1 MTSSVHSTPLSTSM
15 LSVISSLL
23 SSASAALHSSP
34 PSTFTLSMTSSFPPS
49 ASKVRSSL
57 LSTLTLSMTPSFLP
71 SSSEVRSSSLSAFT
85 LPMVSSVLSD
95 IVHSLPLSSVRSS
108 TAHSTSLS
116 FSTLP
121 MTSSVLS
128 LTVHSKP
135 LPASTLPT
143 KSSFLSQSSAI
154 SPLRDINFFL
164 GNYTSPETALEFAV
178 RFFRYLLADRP
189 FANNVTVLQ
198 ASSMFLNHWAVILE
212 NSRQEVDF
220 LLVNQSAFVAT
231 QIVEYITA
239 ARAAAASSYS
249 TTSMI
254 DYSAMTISLR
264 SLDRIYAIV
273 AGTLTVAQ
281 SVRYASNS
289 NVASTVSAYS
299 FVTGVPTGATTL
311 NGVGFTSLDGVLA
324 SSGLGENGSVIFST
338 FKIVQNNLFSSSRF
352 DGRGGVKSELV
363 GLTLRRKSPDGN
375 VTILTVKN
383 LGPEKEIN
391 ISLPITRSLNRT
403 DVFFLAKNVTSFL
416 LNLTQMKQ
424 GDGLTVQFF
433 EIPENLDKTIDV
445 YFIQLLP
452 EAPPLRM
459 SDLTVSLPLSSS
471 IRSPKLFYTER

>member
-1 MTSSVHSTPLSTSM
+1 MTSSVHSIPLSTSM
-15 LSVISSLL
+15 LSVISSLP

-34 PSTFTLSMTSSFPPS
+34 PSTFTLSMTSSLPPS
-49 ASKVRSSL
+49 ASEVRSSP

-71 SSSEVRSSSLSAFT
+71 SSSAVRSSSLSAFT
-85 LPMVSSVLSD
+85 LPMASSVLSD

-116 FSTLP
+116 ISTLP

-143 KSSFLSQSSAI
+143 KSSFLSQSSTI

-164 GNYTSPETALEFAV
+164 GNYTSPETALEFAA

-198 ASSMFLNHWAVILE
+198 ASSMFLNHWAAILE
-212 NSRQEVDF
+212 NSGQEVDF

-239 ARAAAASSYS
+239 ARA
-249 TTSMI
+249 TSMI

-338 FKIVQNNLFSSSRF
+338 FKIVQNNPFSSSRF

-391 ISLPITRSLNRT
+391 ISLPINRSLNRT
-403 DVFFLAKNVTSFL
+403 DVFVLAKNVTSFL

-424 GDGLTVQFF
+424 GDALTVQFF

-471 IRSPKLFYTER
+471 IRSPKLFYSER